1 MDQADLLNAIS
12 EQRNIAANQAAI
24 ATAQLAAAARRVKLL
39 EDKVNTL
46 KRLVPPAAA
55 EPEA

>member
-12 EQRNIAANQAAI
+12 EQRNVALNQAAI
-24 ATAQLAAAARRVKLL
+24 AGAQLAAAERRIKVL
-39 EDKVNTL
+39 EDRVNTL
-46 KRLVPPAAA
+46 KRLVPDAI

>member
-12 EQRNIAANQAAI
+12 EQRNVALNQAAI
-24 ATAQLAAAARRVKLL
+24 AGAQLAAAERRIKVL

-46 KRLVPPAAA
+46 KRLVPPEAV